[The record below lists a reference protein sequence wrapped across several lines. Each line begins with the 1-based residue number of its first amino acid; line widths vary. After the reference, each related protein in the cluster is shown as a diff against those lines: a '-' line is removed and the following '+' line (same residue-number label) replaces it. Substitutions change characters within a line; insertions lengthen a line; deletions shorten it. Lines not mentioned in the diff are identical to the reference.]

1 MDQPLEIILGVGEA
15 GIDTDA
21 SSPGAAGS
29 FYAKLYDGSFDVRGY
44 DSMDEALT
52 ALAFDAGLGK

>member
-15 GIDTDA
+15 GIDTEA
-21 SSPGAAGS
+21 NGS
-29 FYAKLYDGSFDVRGY
+29 FYAKLYDGSFDVRWY
-44 DSMDEALT
+44 DSLEEALT